1 MKKLFLLMLLPALL
15 WSCGGKPEPKS
26 PLVEE
31 VQTLMAKYPNY
42 ETNDEARDK
51 MQSDIKEFAAQFTGK
66 PAPFGGVQFMFSKVI
81 ENPQTGAKSAL
92 FESRSAL
99 AQIDNPNA
107 KGKYLIA
114 DVQIAVLGTVS
125 HEVALSLDGNVN
137 VRYSLSGIVH
147 AYDENDPFFV
157 ADKMTGVYFGT
168 FVVDDL
174 KVERVEE

>member
-1 MKKLFLLMLLPALL
+1 MKKMFLLMLLSALL
-15 WSCGGKPEPKS
+15 WSCGGKSEPKS

-31 VQTLMAKYPNY
+31 AQTLMAKYPNY
-42 ETNDEARDK
+42 ETNDEARNK
-51 MQSDIKEFAAQFTGK
+51 MQSDIKGFAAQFTGK
-66 PAPFGGVQFMFSKVI
+66 SAPFDGMQFMFNKVI

-125 HEVALSLDGNVN
+125 DEVALSLDGNVN
-137 VRYSLSGIVH
+137 VRYSLSGTVH

-157 ADKMTGVYFGT
+157 KDGLTGLYFGT
-168 FVVDDL
+168 FVLDDL
-174 KVERVEE
+174 KVEKVEE